1 MKKVLVLIAVLAMAT
16 SAQAVLVVGNAGGVI
31 DVQITPLGT
40 MLTPGGSMVD
50 MYNVTLVAPNPADS
64 VSAVDVDI
72 IPGSSL
78 LYQDWFMGFVQS
90 PECITMAGPAAAYDS
105 HFNVTAAGPTPQ
117 NWIAGVRLA
126 SENNDLSIVP
136 PSGPEGFGITL
147 DVASGVTPILQAC
160 DLANVVVLAGGSA
173 VLTGTC
179 SDGVGEVFTF
189 GPLHAGGIVIPEPAT
204 IGLLI
209 LGGMGLLARKR
220 R

>member
-40 MLTPGGSMVD
+40 MMTPGGSTVD
-50 MYNVTLVAPNPADS
+50 MYNVTLAAVNPADS

-78 LYQDWFMGFVQS
+78 LYQDWYLGFLPT
-90 PECITMAGPAAAYDS
+90 PECLHAGGASAPYDS
-105 HFNVTAAGPTPQ
+105 HFNITAAGATPQ
-117 NWIAGVRLA
+117 NWIAGVRA
-126 SENNDLSIVP
+126 AAENNDLSV
-136 PSGPEGFGITL
+136 SLSEGLGTTL
-147 DVASGVTPILQAC
+147 DVASGVTPILQGC

-173 VLTGTC
+173 ILTGTC
-179 SDGVGEVFTF
+179 SDAGGEVFTF
-189 GPLHAGGIVIPEPAT
+189 GPLSTGGIAIPEPAT

-209 LGGMGLLARKR
+209 LGGMSLLARKR